1 MDKQTFLLLAG
12 LIIAVLGAGY
22 IVSERVA
29 LAYFY
34 KLNAFGKRDLF
45 TSLIPEK
52 IGVFLVR
59 FVLGPVLLIV
69 GSRLVVSVW

>member
-1 MDKQTFLLLAG
+1 MDKQTFMLLAG
-12 LIIAVLGAGY
+12 LIIAVFGSGY
-22 IVSERVA
+22 IVSEKFA

-34 KLNAFGKRDLF
+34 KINAFGKRDLF
-45 TSLIPEK
+45 MNFIPEN

-69 GSRLVVSVW
+69 GSWLVVSAW